1 MSDSDSSFEEKKTKK
16 KASASNPSS
25 KKRKADAD
33 QESSSDEGVIDKTP
47 IKKTKE
53 GAKRIK
59 NTDGDEMLELGKMRF
74 VTVRS
79 FKGKAL
85 IDIREYYQDKGSG
98 EMKPGRKGIS
108 LSREQY
114 ENLKALTT
122 EIDERLRAV

>member
-122 EIDERLRAV
+122 EIDEQLRAV